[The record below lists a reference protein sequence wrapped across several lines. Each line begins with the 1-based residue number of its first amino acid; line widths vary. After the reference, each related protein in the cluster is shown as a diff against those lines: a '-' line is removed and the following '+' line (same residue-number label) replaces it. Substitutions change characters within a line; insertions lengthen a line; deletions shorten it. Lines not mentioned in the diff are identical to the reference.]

1 MDIVFL
7 GVNGI
12 GWEIYE
18 WLCDRESTTVQALVT
33 TSEQLDLVERLEPEM
48 LIAAGFG
55 EILPPEILDV
65 PERGCINV
73 HPGYLPHTRGY
84 NPNVWSIVED
94 RPAGVSIHYMEED
107 VDTGDVLARRKVDSS
122 FEDTGKTLYKRMER
136 AAVDL
141 FEETWPAIERG
152 DVEPVPQDDTLA
164 TTHVKQDFVDLC
176 ELQPD
181 EEYEVTE
188 LLDVLR
194 ALTYP
199 PFDNAYVELDGEKY
213 FIEVNIS
220 KESEA
225 AAQDGFTAGY

>member
-1 MDIVFL
+1 MDIIFL

-18 WLCDRESTTVQALVT
+18 WLCDHETVTVQALVT
-33 TSEQLDLVERLEPEM
+33 TTEQLDLVKRLKPEM

-55 EILPPEILDV
+55 EILPPEILDI
-65 PERGCINV
+65 PNRGCINV

-94 RPAGVSIHYMEED
+94 RPAGVSIHYMENE
-107 VDTGDVLARRKVDSS
+107 VDAGDVLARRKVESS
-122 FEDTGKTLYKRMER
+122 FVDTGKTLYERMER

-141 FEETWPAIERG
+141 FKQTWPAIEHG
-152 DVEPVPQDDTLA
+152 EVDPIPQDDTKA
-164 TTHVKQDFVDLC
+164 ASHVKQDFVDLC
-176 ELQPD
+176 ELNPNA
-181 EEYEVTE
+181 EYEVTE

-199 PFDNAYVELDGEKY
+199 PFDNAYLDVDGERY
-213 FIEVNIS
+213 FVEVEIR
-220 KESEA
+220 KESDA
-225 AAQDGFTAGY
+225 AGRDRFTTGY